1 MRKWIRIVLSI
12 LSLNIAIAFSWSA
25 AYTIVS
31 YVAEKQNESDALT
44 ILEHDARMIAD
55 TTGAAHPFGNDEWKA
70 IAESSG
76 YRLIIIDEAGKQI
89 SYGKKAEQFPQTM
102 DERDV
107 RAVLG
112 GGIAEHIKRPN
123 PFKPGIATV
132 GLPFN
137 AGGKRLA
144 LFIQSET
151 PGLYSHFGRQV
162 VIQIV
167 GFIIM
172 VLLILCI
179 RPWRKDLEG
188 WVQVIEAIRRIAK
201 GDFKVVIQTG
211 KNVPGQFEQLVS
223 SINDM
228 AVELNQ
234 MEQMRQTFI
243 SNVSHE
249 IQSPLTSIQGFARA
263 LQQEGLEY
271 EQRKH
276 YYGIIETE
284 STRLSKLSD
293 NLLKLTSLESD
304 QHPFEPKRYRLDRQ
318 LRSMILACEP
328 QWVEKDILMD
338 VELAET
344 TVEADEDLLSQ
355 VWMNLLSNSIKFTP
369 NGGTISIEAKPA
381 EDGATVRISD
391 NGTGISEEDLP
402 HIFERFFK
410 ADKSRNRMLG
420 GSGLGLSIVKRIL
433 DMHGGDVQVSS
444 TRGVGTTFTVN
455 LPHRKEVKKPQ

>member
-1 MRKWIRIVLSI
+1 
-12 LSLNIAIAFSWSA
+12 
-25 AYTIVS
+25 
-31 YVAEKQNESDALT
+31 
-44 ILEHDARMIAD
+44 
-55 TTGAAHPFGNDEWKA
+55 
-70 IAESSG
+70 
-76 YRLIIIDEAGKQI
+76 
-89 SYGKKAEQFPQTM
+89 
-102 DERDV
+102 
-107 RAVLG
+107 
-112 GGIAEHIKRPN
+112 
-123 PFKPGIATV
+123 
-132 GLPFN
+132 
-137 AGGKRLA
+137 
-144 LFIQSET
+144 
-151 PGLYSHFGRQV
+151 
-162 VIQIV
+162 
-167 GFIIM
+167 
-172 VLLILCI
+172 
-179 RPWRKDLEG
+179 
-188 WVQVIEAIRRIAK
+188 
-201 GDFKVVIQTG
+201 
-211 KNVPGQFEQLVS
+211 
-223 SINDM
+223 
-228 AVELNQ
+228 
-234 MEQMRQTFI
+234 MRQTFI

-263 LQQEGLEY
+263 LQQEGLDY

-284 STRLSKLSD
+284 SARLSKLSD

-328 QWVEKDILMD
+328 QWVEKNILMD

-369 NGGTISIEAKPA
+369 NGGTISVEAKPS
-381 EDGATVRISD
+381 EDGAAVRISD

-433 DMHGGDVQVSS
+433 EMHGGDVRVSS
-444 TRGVGTTFTVN
+444 TRGVGTTFTVK